1 LWKAII
7 ILFLVGASSV
17 FAIDDA
23 ERLSVEPVMLL
34 QMSPCAEFGVTRQQQ
49 SGCIDISLANAA
61 TEFLNPPASFAQLND
76 RSPVGVMTL
85 PAVPAG
91 IFMVLCGFLCV
102 VFVKDRRVLLV
113 ALAGLF
119 WAGQAGIN
127 AIPKLVLR
135 LAERNSSHSQLT
147 QLSPSL
153 YLRNF
158 SGLPTDNEDTR
169 YMGLLR
175 HLAGIPVSSF
185 KFQVSNFKYDKA
197 QKSVDAIIPP
207 RASNSLLRCL
217 VKRTEQFTYFTP
229 AFIFNNLARGPPKPT
244 QRDCFSNLA

>member
-1 LWKAII
+1 LWKAIT

-34 QMSPCAEFGVTRQQQ
+34 QMSSCAEFGVTRQQQ

-61 TEFLNPPASFAQLND
+61 TEFLKPPAGFVQLDD
-76 RSPVGVMTL
+76 RLPVGVMTL
-85 PAVPAG
+85 PTVPAA

-102 VFVKDRRVLLV
+102 VFVKDRRVWLV

-119 WAGQAGIN
+119 WAAQMGIN
-127 AIPKLVLR
+127 SIPKLVLR
-135 LAERNSSHSQLT
+135 LAERNSSHNQLT

-158 SGLPTDNEDTR
+158 SGLPADNEDTR
-169 YMGLLR
+169 YIGLLR

-185 KFQVSNFKYDKA
+185 KFQVSNFEYNKA
-197 QKSVDAIIPP
+197 QLLDAIIPLQT
-207 RASNSLLRCL
+207 SNSLLRCL
-217 VKRTEQFTYFTP
+217 VKKTDQSIYFTP
-229 AFIFNNLARGPPKPT
+229 AFIFNNLARGPPAK
-244 QRDCFSNLA
+244 S

>member
-1 LWKAII
+1 MWKAIT

-23 ERLSVEPVMLL
+23 ERFSVEPVMLL

-61 TEFLNPPASFAQLND
+61 TEFLNPPPGFVQFNNRLS
-76 RSPVGVMTL
+76 VGVRTL
-85 PAVPAG
+85 PAIPAT
-91 IFMVLCGFLCV
+91 IFMVLCGFFCV
-102 VFVKDRRVLLV
+102 VFVKDRRVWLV

-135 LAERNSSHSQLT
+135 LAERNSSQPA

-153 YLRNF
+153 YIRNF
-158 SGLPTDNEDTR
+158 SELPAYNEDTR
-169 YMGLLR
+169 YIGLLR
-175 HLAGIPVSSF
+175 HLAGIPVSNF
-185 KFQVSNFKYDKA
+185 KSQTSNFKYNKA
-197 QKSVDAIIPP
+197 QLLDAIIPLQ
-207 RASNSLLRCL
+207 ASNSLLRCL

-229 AFIFNNLARGPPKPT
+229 AFIFDNLARGPPKPT
-244 QRDCFSNLA
+244 QRDCFSNLAT